1 MTLSCKDGMIRL
13 ALCLH
18 IGCTYADNLTHIQ
31 PVSIFLISC
40 IIRTGSIYLDSEVL
54 LIDTVIQPVLLT
66 LLQKLISLK
75 WTKTNFVKINYSVFT
90 TSKGILT
97 KRFALLNK
105 ECSAEFMG
113 LRVI

>member
-18 IGCTYADNLTHIQ
+18 IGCTYADIQ

-54 LIDTVIQPVLLT
+54 LIDTVAQPVLLT